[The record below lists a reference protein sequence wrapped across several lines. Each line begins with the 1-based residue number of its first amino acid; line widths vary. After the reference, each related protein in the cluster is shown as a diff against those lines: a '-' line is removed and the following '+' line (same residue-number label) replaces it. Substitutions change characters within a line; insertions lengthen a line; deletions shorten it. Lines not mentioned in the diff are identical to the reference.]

1 MSDGTSDITNDD
13 VRDAVRRNYA
23 AVAKVRAPECCPG
36 PAAGTKADP
45 QGCCSSK
52 SAASCCGSAPSSADT
67 ASAQM
72 GYSAEE
78 LASVPEGANLGLGCG
93 NPQAI
98 ASLRAGEVVLDL
110 GSGGGFDCFLA
121 ARQVGEEGRVIGVD
135 MTPEMISKARAN
147 ARSAGFANVEFRLG
161 EIEHLPV
168 ADGTA
173 DVIISNCVINL
184 SPEKH
189 EVFRDA
195 FRALKPGGR
204 LAVTDIIATS
214 PLPPEIKSDIEMISG
229 CVAGAVARE
238 DIEAWLGEAG
248 FEDIAVTPREE
259 SRELIRQWAPGRNI
273 EKYVV
278 SATIE
283 AVKPGA

>member
-1 MSDGTSDITNDD
+1 MSDSASDITNDG
-13 VRDAVRRNYA
+13 VREAVRRNYA
-23 AVAKVRAPECCPG
+23 AVAKARAPGCCPAP
-36 PAAGTKADP
+36 PAETKTDP

-52 SAASCCGSAPSSADT
+52 SAASCCDSAPSSADT

-98 ASLRAGEVVLDL
+98 ASLRVGEVVVDL

-147 ARSAGFANVEFRLG
+147 ARAAGFANVEFRLG

-214 PLPPEIKSDIEMISG
+214 PLPPEIKSDIEAISG
-229 CVAGAVARE
+229 CVAGAAERA

-248 FEDIAVTPREE
+248 FEDIAVTPVEE

-273 EKYVV
+273 EDYVV

-283 AVKPGA
+283 ARKPGA